1 MDQGKAIV
9 AVIGAVAVVSVI
21 ASISRSFWFSLM
33 GGGPIVLGL
42 VVVVAF
48 LAGVFV
54 GKMR

>member
-1 MDQGKAIV
+1 MDQSKTILTV
-9 AVIGAVAVVSVI
+9 LAVVGVVSVI
-21 ASISRSFWFSLM
+21 ASVSRSFWFSLI

-54 GKMR
+54 GRMR